1 MTNWYQVL
9 GISRQATEE
18 EMKSAYRK
26 LAKKYHPDAHPGDQE
41 CEQKFREISEAYSI
55 LSDIDKRKK
64 YDEELNGAGKGQ
76 KAAERN
82 EQPKAQEN
90 GKVDF
95 ENIHRNFE
103 QFFGFNPNTK
113 DIIHED
119 KLKPREPNPL
129 DATAFFEQF
138 MGIKR

>member
-1 MTNWYQVL
+1 MANWYQVL

-26 LAKKYHPDAHPGDQE
+26 LAKKYHPDAHPGNQE

-55 LSDIDKRKK
+55 LSDTDKRKE
-64 YDEELNGAGKGQ
+64 YDEKLNGFGKGKQ
-76 KAAERN
+76 TEKRN
-82 EQPKAQEN
+82 EQPKTQGS

-95 ENIHRNFE
+95 EHIHRNFE

-119 KLKPREPNPL
+119 KLKPREHNPL
-129 DATAFFEQF
+129 DTTAIFEQF